1 MPPVLENL
9 VTAALTVVALGL
21 TLIAFRAWRHSRSN
35 KVGLL
40 TLGFTLFL
48 IKGAMLSAGL
58 FYVTPWEQLLVPSIV
73 LDLGILAVFYA
84 AVLS

>member
-1 MPPVLENL
+1 MAALLENI

-21 TLIAFRAWRHSRSN
+21 TLIAYRAWRHSRSS

-40 TLGFTLFL
+40 TLGFLLFL
-48 IKGAMLSAGL
+48 VKGLMLSTGL
-58 FYVTPWEQLLVPSIV
+58 FVIADWNQLLVPSIV
-73 LDLGILAVFYA
+73 LDLAILGVFYA

>member
-1 MPPVLENL
+1 MPPVLENV

-21 TLIAFRAWRHSRSN
+21 TIISLRAWRHSGSN
-35 KVGLL
+35 KVALL

-48 IKGAMLSAGL
+48 AKGAMLSAGL
-58 FYVTPWEQLLVPSIV
+58 FLVQPWEQLLVPSIV